1 MAAYIFEP
9 ILAKGEKSG
18 ILPSM
23 EKASSTW
30 FRNQALKT
38 SSSPQALL
46 KSDRTRYEPYPMLGN
61 MYLFS
66 YDPKTK
72 ETLPYY
78 DRFPLIIPFK
88 PSVVSGKA
96 GSGPGFYGLNLHYI
110 PPRLRARLM
119 DALYDYTTSDTLDE
133 NTKIRISYNILNKVS
148 KLKYFRP
155 CVKQYLFSHL
165 RSRFFRIDPTEWNM
179 AIMLPL
185 DRFAKADRNI
195 VYKESNERIY

>member
-9 ILAKGEKSG
+9 ILAKGERSG

-78 DRFPLIIPFK
+78 DRFPLIIPFR

-119 DALYDYTTSDTLDE
+119 DALYD
-133 NTKIRISYNILNKVS
+133 
-148 KLKYFRP
+148 
-155 CVKQYLFSHL
+155 
-165 RSRFFRIDPTEWNM
+165 
-179 AIMLPL
+179 
-185 DRFAKADRNI
+185 
-195 VYKESNERIY
+195 